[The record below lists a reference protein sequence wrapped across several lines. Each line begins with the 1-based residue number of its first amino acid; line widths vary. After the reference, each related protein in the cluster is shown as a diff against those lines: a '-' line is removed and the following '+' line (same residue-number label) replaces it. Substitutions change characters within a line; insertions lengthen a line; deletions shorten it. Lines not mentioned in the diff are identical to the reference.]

1 MTYQTNE
8 SIPVETLAQ
17 LLYHLDAIY
26 AILQKEPPPS
36 FSEIIDE
43 IF

>member
-1 MTYQTNE
+1 MTYQTKE
-8 SIPVETLAQ
+8 SIPIETLAQ

-26 AILQKEPPPS
+26 AILQKEPPQS
-36 FSEIIDE
+36 FSEILDD